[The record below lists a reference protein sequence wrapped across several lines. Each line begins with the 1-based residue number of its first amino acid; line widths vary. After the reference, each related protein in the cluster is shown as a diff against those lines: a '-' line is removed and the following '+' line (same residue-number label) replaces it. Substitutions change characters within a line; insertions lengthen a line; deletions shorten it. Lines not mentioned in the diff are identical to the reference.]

1 MKVNLFER
9 LLVNNPIRT
18 AMLRETLR
26 WLRSHSN
33 LCRPARVLEIGC
45 GWGAGIGEILLEFAA
60 EQIHAFDLD
69 IRQVARAV
77 SGRAQGA
84 SVWVGDA
91 AAIATPS
98 AAYDAV
104 FEFTIFHHLPNWPTA
119 LAEVRR
125 VLKPGGLFLFEELSR
140 EFFYDTPLLGFLLR
154 RGTVH
159 PWDSMF
165 DFGQF
170 REGLLTAGLRPS
182 TIRGGLIPGWHVGVA
197 EAV

>member
-1 MKVNLFER
+1 MKINLFER

-26 WLRSHSN
+26 WLHSRCN
-33 LCRPARVLEIGC
+33 VCRPARVLEVGC
-45 GWGAGIGEILLEFAA
+45 GCGAGIREIMREFAV
-60 EQIHAFDLD
+60 ERIHAFDLD
-69 IRQVARAV
+69 IQQAALAV
-77 SGRAQGA
+77 SGRPERA

-91 AAIATPS
+91 AAIATRS
-98 AAYDAV
+98 TAYDAV
-104 FEFTIFHHLPNWPTA
+104 FEFTIFHHVPNWPKA

-140 EFFYDTPLLGFLLR
+140 EFFYDTHLLGFVLR
-154 RGTVH
+154 RGTIH

-170 REGLLTAGLRPS
+170 REGLLRAGLRPR
-182 TIRGGLIPGWHVGVA
+182 TIRGGLIPGWHAGVA